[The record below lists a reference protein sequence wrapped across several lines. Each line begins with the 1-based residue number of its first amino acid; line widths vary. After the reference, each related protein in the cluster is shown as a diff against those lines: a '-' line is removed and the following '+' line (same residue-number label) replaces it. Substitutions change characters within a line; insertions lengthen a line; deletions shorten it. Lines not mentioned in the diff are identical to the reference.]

1 MKRTLAILALLI
13 VFTATLAALPVVA
26 GAAISLTK
34 GERAVLAAANKE
46 RTQRGLH
53 ALRVNTAL
61 TKAARAHVRDM
72 AHHSY
77 FSHTSLN
84 GASFSA
90 RARAFGYSMTG
101 CTSWR
106 TGEVLARATEGSAA
120 ATPRQV
126 VARWMRSPSHRKV
139 LLTPSF
145 RDVGVGIHTAG
156 SWQYVGLDLGRRVR

>member
-13 VFTATLAALPVVA
+13 VFTATLAALPGVA
-26 GAAISLTK
+26 GAAVTLTK
-34 GERAVLAAANKE
+34 GERAVLAAVNKE

-84 GASFSA
+84 GASASS
-90 RARAFGYSMTG
+90 RVRAFGYGMAG
-101 CTSWR
+101 CIARR
-106 TGEVLARATEGSAA
+106 TGEVLARVTNGTAVLD
-120 ATPRQV
+120 PQQV
-126 VARWMRSPSHRKV
+126 VAMWMRSPSHRNA

-145 RDVGVGIHTAG
+145 RDVGVGIHSADD
-156 SWQYVGLDLGRRVR
+156 WRYVALDLGRRVR

>member
-13 VFTATLAALPVVA
+13 VFTATLAALPGVA
-26 GAAISLTK
+26 GAAVTLTK
-34 GERAVLAAANKE
+34 GERAVLAAVNKE

-84 GASFSA
+84 GASTSS
-90 RARAFGYSMTG
+90 RVRAFGYGMAG
-101 CTSWR
+101 CTAWR
-106 TGEVLARATEGSAA
+106 TGEVLARVTNGTAVLD
-120 ATPRQV
+120 PQQV
-126 VARWMRSPSHRKV
+126 VAMWMRSPSHRKV

-145 RDVGVGIHTAG
+145 RDVGVGIHSADD
-156 SWQYVGLDLGRRVR
+156 WRYVALDLGRRVR

>member
-13 VFTATLAALPVVA
+13 VFTATLAALPGVA
-26 GAAISLTK
+26 GAAVALTK
-34 GERAVLAAANKE
+34 GERAVLAAVNKE

-84 GASFSA
+84 GASANS
-90 RARAFGYSMTG
+90 RMRAFGYSTAG
-101 CTSWR
+101 CSSWGA
-106 TGEVLARATEGSAA
+106 GEVLARATEGSAA

-126 VARWMRSPSHRKV
+126 VARWMRSPSHRSV
-139 LLTPSF
+139 LLAPSF
-145 RDVGVGIHTAG
+145 RDVGAGIHTAG